1 MSLSMA
7 PLLMH
12 SHDVPAIVRAE
23 LEAAY
28 AATSERRDE
37 HLLTA
42 ARMLSWIVPL
52 DCEDAME
59 LVGLPVTT
67 KRTGGELEQPQCL
80 CSAGTPYGPGVPSD
94 HTGTTTMK
102 VVTGSVVLTPE

>member
-12 SHDVPAIVRAE
+12 SRDVPAIVRAE
-23 LEAAY
+23 LQAAY

-42 ARMLSWIVPL
+42 ARMLSWIIPL
-52 DCEDAME
+52 DCDDALE
-59 LVGLPVTT
+59 LVGLPVVETRAIAT
-67 KRTGGELEQPQCL
+67 SNACAEPTEAAPASRRTIGRS
-80 CSAGTPYGPGVPSD
+80 SA
-94 HTGTTTMK
+94 
-102 VVTGSVVLTPE
+102 ER